1 VGRFP
6 DGGFWRQAIPHGIHL
21 PRLRDP
27 TKSGVTVRTMTG
39 PKKVLIVD
47 DEIDLRSIV
56 RLTLQGAGYQV
67 AEAMNGRQA
76 LGELEREQPDLMILD
91 IMMPKMNGIELCRA
105 MIDKLK
111 IVDLPVLVLSAINEK
126 SKIIE
131 EFFSLPLG
139 TKSFLRKPIETAE
152 ILSRV
157 REMIGE
163 AGSGGGAPT
172 TATTSEGT
180 STPKAAAPAEPAE
193 PVAAPKPAEPSGP
206 SYRVLVID
214 DEEDIRTLLRAT
226 LTMRHTVELAE
237 NGMDALE
244 KIDDFN
250 PDFVLSDINMPVMN
264 GLETVEAIRQH
275 PKFHDIP
282 VFFLT
287 GEKDR
292 NLPQKA
298 FGLGANLFLRKPID
312 PMQLLKTVDYFV
324 KEAQLMPKPPKPAP
338 TAKPAASAPA
348 GGPAK
353 AAAGPTAG
361 GSGRVRVLT
370 VDENPDTTAV
380 LRKAMPES
388 AKAPWE
394 TLWTAEV
401 QTALG
406 NLKRWEPDVI
416 FYNPRNTRMDGIAFV
431 QSLRLKKLDKQYK
444 VVFTGV
450 NFFDADLTYSQ
461 RNLGHEV
468 MRLDA
473 GEAKVAAMVGGV
485 IDSVRGKIKP
495 KRSSVV
501 DIEAEHESVRQ
512 REAADRKKAEK
523 QREMFRDRFA
533 RIQNFID
540 SAHRHD

>member
-1 VGRFP
+1 M
-6 DGGFWRQAIPHGIHL
+6 A
-21 PRLRDP
+21 
-27 TKSGVTVRTMTG
+27 G

-67 AEAMNGRQA
+67 GEAMNGKQA
-76 LGELEREQPDLMILD
+76 LVELERETPDLMIVD

-105 MIDKLK
+105 MIEKLG
-111 IVDLPVLVLSAINEK
+111 IRDLPVLVLSAINEK

-139 TKSFLRKPIETAE
+139 TKSFLRKPLETSDLVA
-152 ILSRV
+152 RV

-163 AGSGGGAPT
+163 SEAGGNAPPEKRT
-172 TATTSEGT
+172 V
-180 STPKAAAPAEPAE
+180 TPPAPRPAAATQAPPAPAS
-193 PVAAPKPAEPSGP
+193 KAEEAGA

-226 LTMRHTVELAE
+226 LSMRHTVELAE
-237 NGMDALE
+237 NGMDALD

-264 GLETVEAIRQH
+264 GLETVDAIRRH

-287 GEKDR
+287 GEKDK

-324 KEAQLMPKPPKPAP
+324 KEVQLMPK
-338 TAKPAASAPA
+338 
-348 GGPAK
+348 GVK
-353 AAAGPTAG
+353 AAAAEPKGVVPTRETGKGSVEAGPRAG
-361 GSGRVRVLT
+361 NTGLVRVLT
-370 VDENPDTTAV
+370 VDENPDTMAV
-380 LRKAMPES
+380 MRKAMPES

-394 TLWTAEV
+394 TLWTGEV

-416 FYNPRNTRMDGIAFV
+416 FYNPRNTHMDGIAFV
-431 QSLRLKKLDKQYK
+431 QSLRLKKLDKQHRI
-444 VVFTGV
+444 VFAGV
-450 NFFDADLTYSQ
+450 NFFDADLTYSK
-461 RNLGHEV
+461 RNLGQDV
-468 MRLDA
+468 LRLDA
-473 GEAKVAAMVGGV
+473 GEAKVASMVASV
-485 IDSVRGKIKP
+485 IESVRGKVKP
-495 KRSSVV
+495 KKTTVV
-501 DIEAEHESVRQ
+501 EIEKEHESIRQ
-512 REAADRKKAEK
+512 REAADRKRAEK
-523 QREMFRDRFA
+523 QREQFRERFS
-533 RIQNFID
+533 RIQSFID
-540 SAHRHD
+540 SSHRHD

>member
-1 VGRFP
+1 
-6 DGGFWRQAIPHGIHL
+6 
-21 PRLRDP
+21 
-27 TKSGVTVRTMTG
+27 MTG

-47 DEIDLRSIV
+47 DEVDLRTIV
-56 RLTLQGAGYQV
+56 RLTLQGAGYQI

-76 LGELEREQPDLMILD
+76 LTELEREKPDLLILD

-105 MIDKLK
+105 MIDKLE
-111 IVDLPVLVLSAINEK
+111 IVDLPVLVVSAINEK

-139 TKSFLRKPIETAE
+139 TKSFLRKPIETADL
-152 ILSRV
+152 LSRV

-163 AGSGGGAPT
+163 SKGVSGGPAPT
-172 TATTSEGT
+172 PAAEAPYA
-180 STPKAAAPAEPAE
+180 PKAAEASEEAPKAAPAPKAAE
-193 PVAAPKPAEPSGP
+193 PTGPA
-206 SYRVLVID
+206 YRVLVID
-214 DEEDIRTLLRAT
+214 DEEDIRALLRAT

-237 NGMDALE
+237 NGMDALD

-264 GLETVEAIRQH
+264 GLETVEAIRKH

-287 GEKDR
+287 GEKDK
-292 NLPQKA
+292 NLPQRA

-324 KEAQLMPKPPKPAP
+324 KEAQLMPKPVKPA
-338 TAKPAASAPA
+338 
-348 GGPAK
+348 AK
-353 AAAGPTAG
+353 AAAAAPAAEKPAAKGEAPASAG
-361 GSGRVRVLT
+361 GSGRVRVLV

-388 AKAPWE
+388 ANAPWE
-394 TLWTAEV
+394 TLWAGEV

-444 VVFTGV
+444 IVFTSV
-450 NFFDADLTYSQ
+450 NFFEAELTYSQ
-461 RNLGHEV
+461 RNLGHDV

-473 GEAKVAAMVGGV
+473 GEAKVASMVGSV
-485 IDSVRGKIKP
+485 IESVRGKIKP
-495 KRSSVV
+495 KQVSVV
-501 DIEAEHESVRQ
+501 EIEKEHESVRQ

-523 QREMFRDRFA
+523 QRDIFRERFA
-533 RIQNFID
+533 RIQSFID
-540 SAHRHD
+540 SSHRHD